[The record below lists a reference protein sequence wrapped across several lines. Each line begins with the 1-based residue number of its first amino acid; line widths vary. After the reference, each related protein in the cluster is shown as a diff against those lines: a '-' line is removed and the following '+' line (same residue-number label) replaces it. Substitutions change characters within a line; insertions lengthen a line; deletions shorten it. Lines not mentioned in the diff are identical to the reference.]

1 MLQMLASLET
11 LEVRKT
17 HTVTMIMG
25 KKDVCKCEYRKMTQ
39 LSEKKGAFYN
49 MRGIFEPHDIDSLN
63 CAIKHAAGRQ

>member
-1 MLQMLASLET
+1 MLQMLASLEA

-25 KKDVCKCEYRKMTQ
+25 KKDLSRCEYRKMTQ

-49 MRGIFEPHDIDSLN
+49 MRGFFGPHDFDNLN